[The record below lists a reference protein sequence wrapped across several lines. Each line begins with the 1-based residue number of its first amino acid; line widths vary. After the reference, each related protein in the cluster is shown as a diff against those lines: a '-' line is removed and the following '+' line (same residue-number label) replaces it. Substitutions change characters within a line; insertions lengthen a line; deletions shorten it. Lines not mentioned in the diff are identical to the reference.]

1 MSKYRL
7 SLFLVIATFAAGALY
22 WHAKPKSA
30 LPASPAIASSESANE
45 LPFSLETG
53 APNSTHP
60 VPGKLSPLQEKA
72 REYLCKQEGC
82 ASNPLMA
89 SSEQEAIWLITHG
102 YPSPTDLDAW
112 KSLSDDQLGRIAKSG
127 SLAAKAVHGERVAAK
142 GDMHGLSELVEAA
155 EQGSIYAN
163 YGTSAIRSRSDM
175 IEGAALL
182 RVAYMLGDR
191 RASDVLYDRF
201 PGLGAMDHYGIDKR
215 AAELYKSYA
224 HEHPAKLRPN

>member
-1 MSKYRL
+1 MSKLRL
-7 SLFLVIATFAAGALY
+7 SLFLVIATVAAGALY
-22 WHAKPKSA
+22 WRAKPEITLA
-30 LPASPAIASSESANE
+30 ASPTIAPSESANE

-53 APNSTHP
+53 APNSTHL
-60 VPGKLSPLQEKA
+60 VPGNPSPLQKKA
-72 REYLCKQEGC
+72 REYLCEREEC
-82 ASNPLMA
+82 TSNPLMA
-89 SSEQEAIWLITHG
+89 SSEQEAVWLITHG

-112 KSLSDDQLGRIAKSG
+112 NNLSDDQLGRIAKGG
-127 SLAAKAVHGERVAAK
+127 SLAAKAVHGERIAAK

-155 EQGSIYAN
+155 EQGSIYAY
-163 YGTSAIRSRSDM
+163 YGTSSIRSRSDM

-201 PGLGAMDHYGIDKR
+201 PGIGAMDHYGIDKR

-224 HEHPAKLRPN
+224 HERPAKLRPN